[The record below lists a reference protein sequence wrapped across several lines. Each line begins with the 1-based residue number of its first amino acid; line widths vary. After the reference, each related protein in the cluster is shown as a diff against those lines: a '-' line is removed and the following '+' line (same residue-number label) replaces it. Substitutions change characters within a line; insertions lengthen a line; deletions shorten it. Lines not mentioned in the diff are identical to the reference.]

1 MEKNTD
7 KAADNKPV
15 LPAAP
20 RSVRWL
26 RAVLAVSILL
36 LMGAI
41 LLVFHYWSQ
50 MASARIENRQLK
62 ARYDSLMQALPNKP
76 ALNEQGVGD
85 APKR

>member
-1 MEKNTD
+1 LKKNTD
-7 KAADNKPV
+7 KAAENKPV

-26 RAVLAVSILL
+26 RAALAVSILL

-50 MASARIENRQLK
+50 MATAHIENRQLK
-62 ARYDSLMQALPNKP
+62 ARYDSLMQVLPNKP
-76 ALNEQGVGD
+76 DHIGQGLGD
-85 APKR
+85 APKP